1 MLPTGERQEERK
13 GTTTMEKKEKIMLGR
28 ILLTIILLVGLE
40 FVPVSGLTQGALYVI
55 PYLLI
60 GYDILRKAGLG
71 IRHGEFFDESFLMA
85 IATLG
90 AMGMGEY
97 REAAGVMLFYQIG
110 EMFQRYAVGKSR
122 GSISALM
129 DLRPD
134 YANIERD
141 GEIERVDPDDVEVGT
156 VILVQPGEKVP
167 IDGVIVDGASTLDMH
182 ALTGESLPR
191 ETAVG
196 DEVLSG
202 SINLTGVL
210 RIRTTKEADE
220 STAAKILDLVE
231 NSSMKKSRSENFITR
246 FARVYTPA
254 VCAFAVTLALGVPL
268 VRMFFLGVEPMW
280 PIWIERALILLVI
293 SCPCALV
300 ISVPLTFFAGI
311 GSASASGVLVK
322 GSNYLEALANVDTM
336 VFDKTGTLT
345 RGVFEVTAVHP
356 EIIGEED
363 LLHLTAHV
371 ERYSSHPIANSLR
384 AAYPKEKDDCD
395 VADIEEIA
403 GHGVQARIN
412 GKMVAVGNGKMME
425 SVGAAWHECDRA
437 GTIIHVAIDG
447 QYVGHVV
454 IADVEKPHAREALT
468 ALRAAGV
475 KRLVM
480 LTGDSKATADEVGR
494 NLGLDQVYSELL
506 PADKVEK
513 VEEILAQHAET
524 GHRVAFVGDGINDAP
539 VLSRA
544 DVGIAMGALGSDAAI
559 EAADVV
565 LMEDDPQ
572 QISQAMYIARK
583 TIRIVKQNIVMA
595 VGVKAACL
603 LLGAFG
609 MADMW
614 FAIFADV
621 GVMVLAVLNAMRAM
635 IVPRRATNGQRIEA
649 PGEAIHA

>member
-1 MLPTGERQEERK
+1 M
-13 GTTTMEKKEKIMLGR
+13 TMEKKEKIMLGR
-28 ILLTIILLVGLE
+28 ILLTIIFLGGLE
-40 FVPVSGLTQGALYVI
+40 FVPVSGLAQGALYVI

-141 GEIERVDPDDVEVGT
+141 GTIERVDPDDVEVGT

-254 VCAFAVTLALGVPL
+254 VCAFAVALALGVPL
-268 VRMFFLGVEPMW
+268 VRMFFMGVEPMW

>member
-1 MLPTGERQEERK
+1 
-13 GTTTMEKKEKIMLGR
+13 MEKKEKIMLGR

-191 ETAVG
+191 ETAAG

-202 SINLTGVL
+202 SINLSGVL

-254 VCAFAVTLALGVPL
+254 VCAFAVALALGVPL
-268 VRMFFLGVEPMW
+268 IRMFFLGAEPMW
-280 PIWIERALILLVI
+280 PTWIERALILLVI

>member
-1 MLPTGERQEERK
+1 M
-13 GTTTMEKKEKIMLGR
+13 TMEKKEKIMLGR
-28 ILLTIILLVGLE
+28 ILLTIIFLVGLE
-40 FVPVSGLTQGALYVI
+40 FVPVSGLAQGALYVI

-141 GEIERVDPDDVEVGT
+141 GTIERVDPDDVEVGT

-254 VCAFAVTLALGVPL
+254 VCAFAVALALGVPL
-268 VRMFFLGVEPMW
+268 VRMFFMGVEPMW

-572 QISQAMYIARK
+572 QISQAMHIARK

>member
-1 MLPTGERQEERK
+1 
-13 GTTTMEKKEKIMLGR
+13 
-28 ILLTIILLVGLE
+28 
-40 FVPVSGLTQGALYVI
+40 
-55 PYLLI
+55 
-60 GYDILRKAGLG
+60 
-71 IRHGEFFDESFLMA
+71 
-85 IATLG
+85 
-90 AMGMGEY
+90 
-97 REAAGVMLFYQIG
+97 
-110 EMFQRYAVGKSR
+110 
-122 GSISALM
+122 
-129 DLRPD
+129 
-134 YANIERD
+134 
-141 GEIERVDPDDVEVGT
+141 
-156 VILVQPGEKVP
+156 
-167 IDGVIVDGASTLDMH
+167 
-182 ALTGESLPR
+182 
-191 ETAVG
+191 
-196 DEVLSG
+196 
-202 SINLTGVL
+202 
-210 RIRTTKEADE
+210 
-220 STAAKILDLVE
+220 
-231 NSSMKKSRSENFITR
+231 
-246 FARVYTPA
+246 
-254 VCAFAVTLALGVPL
+254 
-268 VRMFFLGVEPMW
+268 MW
-280 PIWIERALILLVI
+280 PVWIERALILLVI

-395 VADIEEIA
+395 VVDIEEIA
-403 GHGVQARIN
+403 GHGITARIN
-412 GKMVAVGNGKMME
+412 GRVVAVGNGKMME
-425 SVGAAWHECDRA
+425 TIGAVWHECDRF

-454 IADVEKPHAREALT
+454 IADVEKPHAKEALK
-468 ALRAAGV
+468 ALKAAGV
-475 KRLVM
+475 KRLIM
-480 LTGDSKATADEVGR
+480 LTGDSAATAAEVGKS
-494 NLGLDQVYSELL
+494 LGLDQVYSELL
-506 PADKVEK
+506 PADKVNK
-513 VEEILAQHAET
+513 VEEILAENVGT
-524 GHRVAFVGDGINDAP
+524 KHRVAFVGDGINDAP

-635 IVPRRATNGQRIEA
+635 VVPRRNAA
-649 PGEAIHA
+649 DA

>member
-1 MLPTGERQEERK
+1 M
-13 GTTTMEKKEKIMLGR
+13 TMEKKEKIMLGR
-28 ILLTIILLVGLE
+28 ILLTIIFLVGLE
-40 FVPVSGLTQGALYVI
+40 FVPVSGLAQGALYVI

-182 ALTGESLPR
+182 ALTGEGLPR
-191 ETAVG
+191 KTAVG

-480 LTGDSKATADEVGR
+480 FTGDSKATADEVGR

-513 VEEILAQHAET
+513 VEEILAQRAGT

-635 IVPRRATNGQRIEA
+635 IVPRRLANGRRIET
-649 PGEAIHA
+649 PGEVVRA

>member
-1 MLPTGERQEERK
+1 M
-13 GTTTMEKKEKIMLGR
+13 TMEKKEKIMLGR
-28 ILLTIILLVGLE
+28 ILLTIIFLVGLE
-40 FVPVSGLTQGALYVI
+40 FVPVSGLAQGALYVI

-141 GEIERVDPDDVEVGT
+141 GTIERVDPDDVEVGT

-254 VCAFAVTLALGVPL
+254 VCAFAVALALGVPL
-268 VRMFFLGVEPMW
+268 VRMFFMGVEPMW

-384 AAYPKEKDDCD
+384 AAYPKEKEDCD

>member
-1 MLPTGERQEERK
+1 
-13 GTTTMEKKEKIMLGR
+13 MEKKEKIMLGR

-191 ETAVG
+191 EKAAG

-202 SINLTGVL
+202 SINLSGVL

-254 VCAFAVTLALGVPL
+254 VCAFAVALALGVPL
-268 VRMFFLGVEPMW
+268 VRMFFLDMEPMW
-280 PIWIERALILLVI
+280 LTWIERALILLVI

-412 GKMVAVGNGKMME
+412 GKMVAVGNGKMMKC
-425 SVGAAWHECDRA
+425 VGAAWHECDRA
-437 GTIIHVAIDG
+437 GTIIHVSIDG

-454 IADVEKPHAREALT
+454 IADVEKPHAREALA

-480 LTGDSKATADEVGR
+480 LTGDAKATADEVGR

-513 VEEILAQHAET
+513 VEEILAQRAGT

-635 IVPRRATNGQRIEA
+635 IVPRRLANGRRIEM
-649 PGEAIHA
+649 PGEVVRA

>member
-1 MLPTGERQEERK
+1 M
-13 GTTTMEKKEKIMLGR
+13 TMEKKEKIMLGR
-28 ILLTIILLVGLE
+28 ILLTIIFLVGLE
-40 FVPVSGLTQGALYVI
+40 FVPVSGLAQGALYVI

-141 GEIERVDPDDVEVGT
+141 GTIERVDPDDVEVGT

-254 VCAFAVTLALGVPL
+254 VCAFAVALALGVPL

>member
-1 MLPTGERQEERK
+1 M
-13 GTTTMEKKEKIMLGR
+13 TMEKKEKIMLGR
-28 ILLTIILLVGLE
+28 ILLTIIFLVGLE
-40 FVPVSGLTQGALYVI
+40 FVPVSGLAQGALYVI

-141 GEIERVDPDDVEVGT
+141 GTIERVDPDDVEVGT

-167 IDGVIVDGASTLDMH
+167 VDGVIVDGASTLDMH

-254 VCAFAVTLALGVPL
+254 VCAFAVALALGVPL

-437 GTIIHVAIDG
+437 GTIIHVSIDG

>member
-1 MLPTGERQEERK
+1 M
-13 GTTTMEKKEKIMLGR
+13 TMEKKEKIMLGR
-28 ILLTIILLVGLE
+28 ILLTIIFLVGLE
-40 FVPVSGLTQGALYVI
+40 FVPVSGLAQGALYVI

-167 IDGVIVDGASTLDMH
+167 VDGVIVDGASTLDMH

-254 VCAFAVTLALGVPL
+254 VCAFAVALALGVPL
-268 VRMFFLGVEPMW
+268 VRMFFMGVEPMW

-480 LTGDSKATADEVGR
+480 LTGDSKATADEVGS

>member
-1 MLPTGERQEERK
+1 
-13 GTTTMEKKEKIMLGR
+13 MEKREKIMLGR
-28 ILLTIILLVGLE
+28 ILLTVVLLVGLE
-40 FVPVSGLTQGALYVI
+40 FTPLDGLTLGALYAV

-71 IRHGEFFDESFLMA
+71 VRHGEFFDESFLMA

-141 GEIERVDPDDVEVGT
+141 GEIEKVDPDEVEVGT
-156 VILVQPGEKVP
+156 VILVQPGEKIP
-167 IDGVIVDGASTLDMH
+167 IDGVIVDGTSTLDMH

-196 DEVLSG
+196 DDVLSG

-254 VCAFAVTLALGVPL
+254 VCAAAVGLALAVPL
-268 VRMFFLGVEPMW
+268 VRLFLLSLDPMW
-280 PIWIERALILLVI
+280 PVWIERALILLVI

-384 AAYPKEKDDCD
+384 AAYPKEKDGCD
-395 VADIEEIA
+395 VVDIEEIA
-403 GHGVQARIN
+403 GHGITARNN
-412 GKMVAVGNGKMME
+412 GRVVAVGNGKMME
-425 SVGAAWHECDRA
+425 TIGAVWHECDRF

-454 IADVEKPHAREALT
+454 IADVEKPHAKEALK
-468 ALRAAGV
+468 ALKAAGV
-475 KRLVM
+475 KRLIM
-480 LTGDSKATADEVGR
+480 LTGDSAATAAEVGKS
-494 NLGLDQVYSELL
+494 LGLDQVYSELL
-506 PADKVEK
+506 PADKVNK
-513 VEEILAQHAET
+513 VEEILAENVGT
-524 GHRVAFVGDGINDAP
+524 KHRVAFVGDGINDAP

-635 IVPRRATNGQRIEA
+635 VVPRRNAA
-649 PGEAIHA
+649 DA

>member
-1 MLPTGERQEERK
+1 M
-13 GTTTMEKKEKIMLGR
+13 TMEKKEKIMLGR

-254 VCAFAVTLALGVPL
+254 VCAFAVALALGVPL

-356 EIIGEED
+356 EVIGEED

-412 GKMVAVGNGKMME
+412 GRTVAVGNGKMME

-437 GTIIHVAIDG
+437 GTIIHVSIDG

-454 IADVEKPHAREALT
+454 IADVEKPHAREALA

-480 LTGDSKATADEVGR
+480 LTGDAKATADEVGR

-513 VEEILAQHAET
+513 VEEILAQRAGT

-635 IVPRRATNGQRIEA
+635 IVPRRLANGRRIEM
-649 PGEAIHA
+649 PGEVVRA

>member
-1 MLPTGERQEERK
+1 M
-13 GTTTMEKKEKIMLGR
+13 TMEKKEKIMLGR
-28 ILLTIILLVGLE
+28 ILLTIIFLVGLE
-40 FVPVSGLTQGALYVI
+40 FVPVSGLAQGALYVI

-141 GEIERVDPDDVEVGT
+141 GTIERVDPDDVEVGT

-254 VCAFAVTLALGVPL
+254 VCAFAVALALGVPL
-268 VRMFFLGVEPMW
+268 VRMFFMGVEPMW

-437 GTIIHVAIDG
+437 GTIIHVSIDG

-454 IADVEKPHAREALT
+454 IADVEKPHAREALA

-513 VEEILAQHAET
+513 VEEILAQRAGT

-635 IVPRRATNGQRIEA
+635 IVPRRLANGRRIEM
-649 PGEAIHA
+649 PGEVVRA

>member
-1 MLPTGERQEERK
+1 
-13 GTTTMEKKEKIMLGR
+13 MEKKEKIMLGR

-191 ETAVG
+191 ETAAG

-202 SINLTGVL
+202 SINLSGVL

-254 VCAFAVTLALGVPL
+254 VCAFAVALALGVPL
-268 VRMFFLGVEPMW
+268 VRMFFLGMEPMW
-280 PIWIERALILLVI
+280 PTWIERALILLVI

-356 EIIGEED
+356 EVIGEED

-412 GKMVAVGNGKMME
+412 GRTVAVGNGKMME

-454 IADVEKPHAREALT
+454 IADVEKPHAREALA

-480 LTGDSKATADEVGR
+480 LTGDAKATADEVGR

-513 VEEILAQHAET
+513 VEEILATHAET

-539 VLSRA
+539 VLSRT

-635 IVPRRATNGQRIEA
+635 IVPRRLANGRRIET
-649 PGEAIHA
+649 PGEVVRA

>member
-1 MLPTGERQEERK
+1 
-13 GTTTMEKKEKIMLGR
+13 MEKKEKIMLGR

-191 ETAVG
+191 ETAAG

-202 SINLTGVL
+202 SINLSGVL

-254 VCAFAVTLALGVPL
+254 VCAFAVALALGVPL
-268 VRMFFLGVEPMW
+268 VRMFFLGMEPMW
-280 PIWIERALILLVI
+280 PTWIERALILLVI

-437 GTIIHVAIDG
+437 GTIIHVSIDG

-454 IADVEKPHAREALT
+454 IADVEKPHAREALA

-513 VEEILAQHAET
+513 VEEILAQRAGT

-635 IVPRRATNGQRIEA
+635 IVPRRLANGRRIEM
-649 PGEAIHA
+649 PGEVVRA

>member
-1 MLPTGERQEERK
+1 M
-13 GTTTMEKKEKIMLGR
+13 TMEKKEKIMLGR
-28 ILLTIILLVGLE
+28 ILLTIIFLVGLE
-40 FVPVSGLTQGALYVI
+40 FVPVSGLAQGALYVI

-141 GEIERVDPDDVEVGT
+141 GTIERVDPDDVEVGT

-167 IDGVIVDGASTLDMH
+167 VDGVIVDGASTLDMH

-254 VCAFAVTLALGVPL
+254 VCAFAVALALGVPL

>member
-1 MLPTGERQEERK
+1 
-13 GTTTMEKKEKIMLGR
+13 MEKKEKIMLGR

-191 ETAVG
+191 ETAPG

-202 SINLTGVL
+202 SINLSGVL

-254 VCAFAVTLALGVPL
+254 VCAFAVALALGVPL
-268 VRMFFLGVEPMW
+268 VRMFFMGVEPMW

>member
-1 MLPTGERQEERK
+1 M
-13 GTTTMEKKEKIMLGR
+13 TMEKKEKIMLGR
-28 ILLTIILLVGLE
+28 ILLTIIFLVGLE
-40 FVPVSGLTQGALYVI
+40 FVPVSGLAQGALYVI

-254 VCAFAVTLALGVPL
+254 VCAFAVALALGVPL
-268 VRMFFLGVEPMW
+268 VRMFFMGVEPMW

-494 NLGLDQVYSELL
+494 NLGLDQVYSGLL

>member
-1 MLPTGERQEERK
+1 M
-13 GTTTMEKKEKIMLGR
+13 TMEKKEKIMLGR
-28 ILLTIILLVGLE
+28 ILLTIIFLVGLE
-40 FVPVSGLTQGALYVI
+40 FVPVSGLAQGALYVI

-141 GEIERVDPDDVEVGT
+141 GTIERVDPDDVEVGT

>member
-1 MLPTGERQEERK
+1 
-13 GTTTMEKKEKIMLGR
+13 MEKREKIMLGR
-28 ILLTIILLVGLE
+28 ILLTVVLLVGLE
-40 FVPVSGLTQGALYVI
+40 FTPLDGLTLGALYAV

-71 IRHGEFFDESFLMA
+71 VRHGEFFDESFLMA

-141 GEIERVDPDDVEVGT
+141 GGIEKVDPDEVEVGT
-156 VILVQPGEKVP
+156 VILVQPGEKIP
-167 IDGVIVDGASTLDMH
+167 IDGVIVDGTSTLDMH

-196 DEVLSG
+196 DDVLSG
-202 SINLTGVL
+202 IINLTGVL

-254 VCAFAVTLALGVPL
+254 VCAAAVGLALAVPL
-268 VRMFFLGVEPMW
+268 VRLFLLSLDPMW
-280 PIWIERALILLVI
+280 PVWIERALILLVI

-322 GSNYLEALANVDTM
+322 GSNYLEALADVDTM

-384 AAYPKEKDDCD
+384 AAYPKEKDGCD
-395 VADIEEIA
+395 VVDIEEIA
-403 GHGVQARIN
+403 GHGITARIN
-412 GKMVAVGNGKMME
+412 GRVVAVGNGKMME
-425 SVGAAWHECDRA
+425 TIGAVWHECDRF

-454 IADVEKPHAREALT
+454 IADVEKPHAKEALK
-468 ALRAAGV
+468 ALKAAGV
-475 KRLVM
+475 KRLIM
-480 LTGDSKATADEVGR
+480 LTGDSAATAAEVGKS
-494 NLGLDQVYSELL
+494 LGLDQVYSELL
-506 PADKVEK
+506 PADKVNK
-513 VEEILAQHAET
+513 VEEILAENVGT
-524 GHRVAFVGDGINDAP
+524 KHRVAFVGDGINDAP

-595 VGVKAACL
+595 VGVKAVCL

-635 IVPRRATNGQRIEA
+635 VVPRRKAA
-649 PGEAIHA
+649 DA

>member
-1 MLPTGERQEERK
+1 M
-13 GTTTMEKKEKIMLGR
+13 TMEKKEKIMLGR
-28 ILLTIILLVGLE
+28 ILLTIIFLVGLE
-40 FVPVSGLTQGALYVI
+40 FVPVSGLAQGALYVI

-141 GEIERVDPDDVEVGT
+141 GTIERVDPDDVEVGT

-254 VCAFAVTLALGVPL
+254 VCAFAVALALGVPL
-268 VRMFFLGVEPMW
+268 VRMFLMGVEPMW

>member
-1 MLPTGERQEERK
+1 M
-13 GTTTMEKKEKIMLGR
+13 TMEKKEKIMLGR
-28 ILLTIILLVGLE
+28 ILLTIIFLVGLE
-40 FVPVSGLTQGALYVI
+40 FVPVSGLAQGALYVI

-167 IDGVIVDGASTLDMH
+167 IDGVIVDGVSTLDMH

>member
-1 MLPTGERQEERK
+1 MPTGERQEERK

-191 ETAVG
+191 ETAAG

-202 SINLTGVL
+202 SINLSGVL

-254 VCAFAVTLALGVPL
+254 VCAFAVALALGVPL
-268 VRMFFLGVEPMW
+268 VRIFFLGMEPMW
-280 PIWIERALILLVI
+280 PTWIERALILLVI

-437 GTIIHVAIDG
+437 GTIIHVSIDG

-454 IADVEKPHAREALT
+454 IADVEKPHAREALA

-513 VEEILAQHAET
+513 VEEILARRAGTE
-524 GHRVAFVGDGINDAP
+524 HRVAFVGDGINDAP

-635 IVPRRATNGQRIEA
+635 IVPRRLANGRRIEM
-649 PGEAIHA
+649 PGEVVRA

>member
-1 MLPTGERQEERK
+1 
-13 GTTTMEKKEKIMLGR
+13 MEKREKIMLGR
-28 ILLTIILLVGLE
+28 ILLTVVLLVGLE
-40 FVPVSGLTQGALYVI
+40 FTPLDGLTLGALYAV

-71 IRHGEFFDESFLMA
+71 VRHGEFFDESFLMA

-141 GEIERVDPDDVEVGT
+141 GGIEKVDPDEVEVGT
-156 VILVQPGEKVP
+156 VILVQPGEKIP
-167 IDGVIVDGASTLDMH
+167 IDGVIVDGTSTLDMH

-196 DEVLSG
+196 DDVLSG

-254 VCAFAVTLALGVPL
+254 VCVAAVGLALGVPL
-268 VRMFFLGVEPMW
+268 VRLFLLSLDPMW
-280 PIWIERALILLVI
+280 PVWIERALILLVI

-311 GSASASGVLVK
+311 GSASASGVRVK

-384 AAYPKEKDDCD
+384 AAYPKEKDGCD
-395 VADIEEIA
+395 VVDIEEIA
-403 GHGVQARIN
+403 GHGITARIN
-412 GKMVAVGNGKMME
+412 GRVVAVGNGKMME
-425 SVGAAWHECDRA
+425 TIGAVWHECDRF

-454 IADVEKPHAREALT
+454 IADVEKPHAKEALK
-468 ALRAAGV
+468 ALKAAGV
-475 KRLVM
+475 KRLIM
-480 LTGDSKATADEVGR
+480 LTGDSAVTAAEVGKS
-494 NLGLDQVYSELL
+494 LGLDQVYSELL
-506 PADKVEK
+506 PADKVNK
-513 VEEILAQHAET
+513 VEEILAENVGT
-524 GHRVAFVGDGINDAP
+524 KHRVAFVGDGINDAP
-539 VLSRA
+539 VLSRT

-635 IVPRRATNGQRIEA
+635 VVPRRKAA
-649 PGEAIHA
+649 DA

>member
-1 MLPTGERQEERK
+1 
-13 GTTTMEKKEKIMLGR
+13 MEKREKIMLGR
-28 ILLTIILLVGLE
+28 ILLTVVLLVGLE
-40 FVPVSGLTQGALYVI
+40 FTPLDGLTLGALYAV

-71 IRHGEFFDESFLMA
+71 VRHGEFFDESFLMA

-141 GEIERVDPDDVEVGT
+141 GGIEKIDPDEVEVGT
-156 VILVQPGEKVP
+156 VILVQPGEKIP
-167 IDGVIVDGASTLDMH
+167 IDGVIVDGTSTLDMH

-196 DEVLSG
+196 DDVLSG

-254 VCAFAVTLALGVPL
+254 VCAAAVGLALAVPL
-268 VRMFFLGVEPMW
+268 VRLFLLSLDPMW
-280 PIWIERALILLVI
+280 PVWIERALILLVI

-384 AAYPKEKDDCD
+384 AAYPKEKDGCD
-395 VADIEEIA
+395 VVDIEEIA
-403 GHGVQARIN
+403 GHGITARIN
-412 GKMVAVGNGKMME
+412 GRVVAVGNGKMME
-425 SVGAAWHECDRA
+425 TIGAVWHECDRF

-454 IADVEKPHAREALT
+454 IADVEKPHAKEALK
-468 ALRAAGV
+468 ALKAAGV
-475 KRLVM
+475 KRLIM
-480 LTGDSKATADEVGR
+480 LTGDSTATAAEVGKS
-494 NLGLDQVYSELL
+494 LGLDQVYSELL
-506 PADKVEK
+506 PADKVNK
-513 VEEILAQHAET
+513 VEEILAENVGT
-524 GHRVAFVGDGINDAP
+524 KHRVAFVGDGINDAP

-635 IVPRRATNGQRIEA
+635 VVPRRNAA
-649 PGEAIHA
+649 DA

>member
-1 MLPTGERQEERK
+1 
-13 GTTTMEKKEKIMLGR
+13 MEKKEKIMLGR
-28 ILLTIILLVGLE
+28 ILLTIIFLVGLE
-40 FVPVSGLTQGALYVI
+40 FVPVSGLAQGALYVI

-167 IDGVIVDGASTLDMH
+167 VDGVIVDGASTLDMH

-191 ETAVG
+191 EIAAG

-254 VCAFAVTLALGVPL
+254 VCAFAVALALGVPL
-268 VRMFFLGVEPMW
+268 VRMFFMGVEPMW

-480 LTGDSKATADEVGR
+480 LTGDSKATADEVGS

>member
-1 MLPTGERQEERK
+1 
-13 GTTTMEKKEKIMLGR
+13 MEKKEKIMLGR

-191 ETAVG
+191 ETAAG

-202 SINLTGVL
+202 SINLSGVL

-254 VCAFAVTLALGVPL
+254 VCAFAVALALGVPL
-268 VRMFFLGVEPMW
+268 VRMFFLGMEPMW
-280 PIWIERALILLVI
+280 LTWIERALILLVI

-454 IADVEKPHAREALT
+454 IADVEKPHAREALA

-480 LTGDSKATADEVGR
+480 LTGDAKATADEVGR

-513 VEEILAQHAET
+513 VEEILAQRAGT

-635 IVPRRATNGQRIEA
+635 IVPRRLANGRRIEM
-649 PGEAIHA
+649 PGEVVRA

>member
-1 MLPTGERQEERK
+1 
-13 GTTTMEKKEKIMLGR
+13 MEKKEKIVLGR
-28 ILLTIILLVGLE
+28 ILLTVVLLVGLE
-40 FVPVSGLTQGALYVI
+40 FAPVSGLTLGALYTV

-141 GEIERVDPDDVEVGT
+141 GAIEKVDPDEVEVGT

-196 DEVLSG
+196 DEILSG

-254 VCAFAVTLALGVPL
+254 VCAIAVGLALGVPL
-268 VRMFFLGVEPMW
+268 VRLFFMGVEPMW
-280 PIWIERALILLVI
+280 LTWIERALILLVI

-300 ISVPLTFFAGI
+300 ISVPLSFFAGI

-345 RGVFEVTAVHP
+345 RGVFEVTAIHP
-356 EIIGEED
+356 EIIQEEE

-403 GHGVQARIN
+403 GHGIKARIN
-412 GKMVAVGNGKMME
+412 GRVVAVGNGKMMDA
-425 SVGAAWHECDRA
+425 VGAAWHECDRV

-454 IADVEKPHAREALT
+454 ISDVEKPHAKEALK
-468 ALRAAGV
+468 ALKAAGV

-480 LTGDSKATADEVGR
+480 LTGDSAATAAEVGKR
-494 NLGLDQVYSELL
+494 LGLDQVYSELL
-506 PADKVEK
+506 PADKVDK
-513 VEEILAQHAET
+513 VEEILAEHAGTE
-524 GHRVAFVGDGINDAP
+524 HRIAFVGDGINDAP

-583 TIRIVKQNIVMA
+583 TISIVKQNIVMA

-603 LLGAFG
+603 ILGAFG

-621 GVMVLAVLNAMRAM
+621 GVMVIAVLNAMRAM
-635 IVPRRATNGQRIEA
+635 VVPRRNTAA
-649 PGEAIHA
+649 A

>member
-1 MLPTGERQEERK
+1 
-13 GTTTMEKKEKIMLGR
+13 MEKREKIMLGR
-28 ILLTIILLVGLE
+28 ILLTVVLLVGLE
-40 FVPVSGLTQGALYVI
+40 FTPLDGLTLGALYAV

-71 IRHGEFFDESFLMA
+71 VRHGEFFDESFLMA

-141 GEIERVDPDDVEVGT
+141 GEIEKVDPDEVEVGT
-156 VILVQPGEKVP
+156 VILVQPGEKIP
-167 IDGVIVDGASTLDMH
+167 IDGVIVDGTSTLDMH

-196 DEVLSG
+196 DDVLSG

-254 VCAFAVTLALGVPL
+254 VCAAAVGLALAVPL
-268 VRMFFLGVEPMW
+268 VRLFLLSLDPMW
-280 PIWIERALILLVI
+280 PVWIERALILLVI

-322 GSNYLEALANVDTM
+322 GSNYLEALADVDTM

-384 AAYPKEKDDCD
+384 AAYPKEKDGCD
-395 VADIEEIA
+395 VVDIEEIA
-403 GHGVQARIN
+403 GHGITARIN
-412 GKMVAVGNGKMME
+412 GRVVAVGNGKMME
-425 SVGAAWHECDRA
+425 TIGAVWHECDRF

-454 IADVEKPHAREALT
+454 IADVEKPHAKEALK
-468 ALRAAGV
+468 ALKAAGV
-475 KRLVM
+475 KRLIM
-480 LTGDSKATADEVGR
+480 LTGDSAATAAEVGKS
-494 NLGLDQVYSELL
+494 LGLDQVYSELL
-506 PADKVEK
+506 PADKVNK
-513 VEEILAQHAET
+513 VEEILAENVGT
-524 GHRVAFVGDGINDAP
+524 KHRVAFVGDGINDAP

-595 VGVKAACL
+595 VGVKAVCL

-635 IVPRRATNGQRIEA
+635 VVPRRNAA
-649 PGEAIHA
+649 DA

>member
-1 MLPTGERQEERK
+1 
-13 GTTTMEKKEKIMLGR
+13 MEKREKIMLGR
-28 ILLTIILLVGLE
+28 ILLTVVLLVGLE
-40 FVPVSGLTQGALYVI
+40 FTPLDGLTLGALYAV

-71 IRHGEFFDESFLMA
+71 VRHGEFFDESFLMA

-141 GEIERVDPDDVEVGT
+141 GGIEKVDPDEVEVGT
-156 VILVQPGEKVP
+156 VILVQPGEKIP
-167 IDGVIVDGASTLDMH
+167 IDGVIVDGTSTLDMH

-196 DEVLSG
+196 DDVLSG

-254 VCAFAVTLALGVPL
+254 VCVAAVGLALGVPL
-268 VRMFFLGVEPMW
+268 VRLFLLSLDPMW
-280 PIWIERALILLVI
+280 PVWIERALILLVI

-384 AAYPKEKDDCD
+384 AAYPKEKDGCD
-395 VADIEEIA
+395 VVDIEEIA
-403 GHGVQARIN
+403 GHGITARIN
-412 GKMVAVGNGKMME
+412 GRVVAVGNGKMME
-425 SVGAAWHECDRA
+425 TIGAVWHECDRF

-454 IADVEKPHAREALT
+454 IADVEKPHAKEALK
-468 ALRAAGV
+468 ALKAAGV
-475 KRLVM
+475 KRLIM
-480 LTGDSKATADEVGR
+480 LTGDSAVTAAEVGKS
-494 NLGLDQVYSELL
+494 LGLDQVYSELL
-506 PADKVEK
+506 PADKVNK
-513 VEEILAQHAET
+513 VEEILAENVGT
-524 GHRVAFVGDGINDAP
+524 KHRVAFVGDGINDAP
-539 VLSRA
+539 VLSRT

-635 IVPRRATNGQRIEA
+635 VVPRRKAA
-649 PGEAIHA
+649 DA

>member
-1 MLPTGERQEERK
+1 M
-13 GTTTMEKKEKIMLGR
+13 TMEKKEKIMLGR
-28 ILLTIILLVGLE
+28 ILLTIIFLVGLE
-40 FVPVSGLTQGALYVI
+40 FVPVSGLAQGALYVI

-141 GEIERVDPDDVEVGT
+141 GTIERVDPDDVEVGT

-524 GHRVAFVGDGINDAP
+524 GDRVAFVGDGINDAP

>member
-1 MLPTGERQEERK
+1 M
-13 GTTTMEKKEKIMLGR
+13 TMEKKEKIMLGR
-28 ILLTIILLVGLE
+28 ILLTIIFLVGLE
-40 FVPVSGLTQGALYVI
+40 FVPVSGLAQGALYVI

-167 IDGVIVDGASTLDMH
+167 VDGVIVDGASTLDMH

-191 ETAVG
+191 EIAAG

-254 VCAFAVTLALGVPL
+254 VCAFAVALALGVPL

-475 KRLVM
+475 ERLVM

>member
-1 MLPTGERQEERK
+1 M
-13 GTTTMEKKEKIMLGR
+13 TMEKKEKIMLGR
-28 ILLTIILLVGLE
+28 ILLTIIFLVGLE
-40 FVPVSGLTQGALYVI
+40 FVPVSGLAQGALYVI

-141 GEIERVDPDDVEVGT
+141 RTIERVDPDDVEVGT

-254 VCAFAVTLALGVPL
+254 VCAFAVALALGVPL
-268 VRMFFLGVEPMW
+268 VRMFFMGVEPMW

-480 LTGDSKATADEVGR
+480 LTGDSKATADEVGS

>member
-1 MLPTGERQEERK
+1 M
-13 GTTTMEKKEKIMLGR
+13 TMEKKEKIMLGR
-28 ILLTIILLVGLE
+28 ILLTIIFLVGLE
-40 FVPVSGLTQGALYVI
+40 FVPVSGLAQGALYVI

-141 GEIERVDPDDVEVGT
+141 GTIERVDPDDVEVGT

-167 IDGVIVDGASTLDMH
+167 VDGVIVDGASTLDMH

-254 VCAFAVTLALGVPL
+254 VCAFAVALALGVPL

-480 LTGDSKATADEVGR
+480 LTGDAKATADEVGR

-635 IVPRRATNGQRIEA
+635 IVPRRLANGRRIET
-649 PGEAIHA
+649 PGEVVRA

>member
-1 MLPTGERQEERK
+1 
-13 GTTTMEKKEKIMLGR
+13 MEKKEKIVLGR
-28 ILLTIILLVGLE
+28 ILLTVALLVGLE
-40 FVPVSGLTQGALYVI
+40 FAPVSGLTLGALYAV

-134 YANIERD
+134 YANVERD
-141 GEIERVDPDDVEVGT
+141 GEIEKVDPDEVEVGT

-167 IDGVIVDGASTLDMH
+167 IDGVIVEGSSTLDMH

-191 ETAVG
+191 ETAAG

-254 VCAFAVTLALGVPL
+254 VCAIAVGLALGVPL
-268 VRMFFLGVEPMW
+268 VRMFAMGMEPMW
-280 PIWIERALILLVI
+280 LTWIERALILLVI

-300 ISVPLTFFAGI
+300 ISVPLSFFAGI

-345 RGVFEVTAVHP
+345 RGVFEVTAIHP
-356 EIIGEED
+356 EIIQEED

-403 GHGVQARIN
+403 GHGIKARIN
-412 GKMVAVGNGKMME
+412 GKVVAVGNGKMMDAI
-425 SVGAAWHECDRA
+425 GAAWHECDRV

-454 IADVEKPHAREALT
+454 ISDVEKPHAKEALK
-468 ALRAAGV
+468 ALKAAGV

-480 LTGDSKATADEVGR
+480 LTGDSAATAAEVGKS
-494 NLGLDQVYSELL
+494 LGLDQVYSELL

-513 VEEILAQHAET
+513 VEEILAEHAGTE
-524 GHRVAFVGDGINDAP
+524 HRIAFVGDGINDAP

-583 TIRIVKQNIVMA
+583 TISIVKQNIVMA

-603 LLGAFG
+603 ILGAFG

-621 GVMVLAVLNAMRAM
+621 GVMVIAVLNAMRAM
-635 IVPRRATNGQRIEA
+635 VVPRRNAA
-649 PGEAIHA
+649 AA

>member
-1 MLPTGERQEERK
+1 M
-13 GTTTMEKKEKIMLGR
+13 TMEKKEKIMLGR
-28 ILLTIILLVGLE
+28 ILLTIIFLVGLE
-40 FVPVSGLTQGALYVI
+40 FVPVSGLAQGALYVI

-544 DVGIAMGALGSDAAI
+544 DGGIAMGALGSDAAI

>member
-1 MLPTGERQEERK
+1 
-13 GTTTMEKKEKIMLGR
+13 MEKREKIMLGR
-28 ILLTIILLVGLE
+28 ILLTVVLLVGLE
-40 FVPVSGLTQGALYVI
+40 FTPLDGLTLGALYAV

-71 IRHGEFFDESFLMA
+71 VRHGEFFDESFLMA

-141 GEIERVDPDDVEVGT
+141 GGIEKVDPDEVEVGT
-156 VILVQPGEKVP
+156 VILVQPGEKIP
-167 IDGVIVDGASTLDMH
+167 IDGVIVDGTSTLDMH

-196 DEVLSG
+196 DDVLSG

-254 VCAFAVTLALGVPL
+254 VCVAAVGLALGVPL
-268 VRMFFLGVEPMW
+268 VRLFLLSLDPMW
-280 PIWIERALILLVI
+280 PVWIERALILLVI

-384 AAYPKEKDDCD
+384 AAYPKEKDGCD
-395 VADIEEIA
+395 VVDIEEIA
-403 GHGVQARIN
+403 GHGITARIN
-412 GKMVAVGNGKMME
+412 GRVVVVGNGKMME
-425 SVGAAWHECDRA
+425 TIGAVWHECDRF

-454 IADVEKPHAREALT
+454 IADVEKPHAKEALK
-468 ALRAAGV
+468 ALKAAGV
-475 KRLVM
+475 KRLIM
-480 LTGDSKATADEVGR
+480 LTGDSAVTAAEVGKS
-494 NLGLDQVYSELL
+494 LGLDQVYSELL
-506 PADKVEK
+506 PADKVNK
-513 VEEILAQHAET
+513 VEEILAENVGT
-524 GHRVAFVGDGINDAP
+524 KHRVAFVGDGINDAP
-539 VLSRA
+539 VLSRT

-635 IVPRRATNGQRIEA
+635 VVPRRKAA
-649 PGEAIHA
+649 DA

>member
-1 MLPTGERQEERK
+1 
-13 GTTTMEKKEKIMLGR
+13 MEKREKIMLGR
-28 ILLTIILLVGLE
+28 ILLTVVLLVGLE
-40 FVPVSGLTQGALYVI
+40 FTPLDGLTLGALYAV

-71 IRHGEFFDESFLMA
+71 VRHGEFFDESFLMA

-141 GEIERVDPDDVEVGT
+141 GEIEKVDPDEVEVGT
-156 VILVQPGEKVP
+156 VILVQPGEKIP
-167 IDGVIVDGASTLDMH
+167 IDGVIVDGTSTLDMH

-196 DEVLSG
+196 DDVLSG

-254 VCAFAVTLALGVPL
+254 VCAAAVGLALGVPL
-268 VRMFFLGVEPMW
+268 VRMFAMGMEPMW
-280 PIWIERALILLVI
+280 LTWIERALILLVI

-300 ISVPLTFFAGI
+300 ISVPLSFFAGI

-345 RGVFEVTAVHP
+345 RGVFEVTAIHP
-356 EIIGEED
+356 EIIQEEE

-403 GHGVQARIN
+403 GHGIKARIN
-412 GKMVAVGNGKMME
+412 GRVVAVGNGKMMDA
-425 SVGAAWHECDRA
+425 VGAAWHECERV

-454 IADVEKPHAREALT
+454 ISDVEKPHAKEALK
-468 ALRAAGV
+468 ALKAAGV

-480 LTGDSKATADEVGR
+480 LTGDSAATAAEVGKR
-494 NLGLDQVYSELL
+494 LGLDQVHSELL

-513 VEEILAQHAET
+513 VEEILAEHAGT
-524 GHRVAFVGDGINDAP
+524 KHRIAFVGDGINDAP

-583 TIRIVKQNIVMA
+583 TISIVKQNIVMA

-603 LLGAFG
+603 ILGAFG

-621 GVMVLAVLNAMRAM
+621 GVMVIAVLNAMRAM
-635 IVPRRATNGQRIEA
+635 VVPRRNIAA
-649 PGEAIHA
+649 A